1 MDIIKS
7 SRHSKI
13 TGEFAEHLVLYWL
26 SKHGFECA
34 RVDHT
39 GIDLIANNP
48 VTNEVMGISV
58 KARSRTIGREKSA
71 LIFQRTQFEKVASA
85 CNAFGCDPY
94 FALVIDAVDMI
105 RAFILPMEHLQEMN
119 NAPKTVRW
127 SMTDKWLDRYL
138 NDRKIMM
145 VEFQHSTHNWWEQG

>member
-13 TGEFAEHLVLYWL
+13 TGDFAEHLVLYWL

-39 GIDLIANNP
+39 GIDLIAKNP
-48 VTNEVMGISV
+48 VNGEVMGISV
-58 KARSRTIGREKSA
+58 KARSRTPDREKAS
-71 LIFQRTQFEKVASA
+71 LIFQRTEYKKVADA
-85 CNAFGCDPY
+85 CEAFGCEPY
-94 FALVIDAVDMI
+94 FALVIDAGEKI
-105 RAFILPMEHLQEMN
+105 RAFILEMDHLQAMN

-127 SMTDKWLDRYL
+127 SMTDKWLDRYY
-138 NDRKIMM
+138 NDEKIMIF
-145 VEFQHSTHNWWEQG
+145 EFQYSTLNWWKAD

>member
-39 GIDLIANNP
+39 GIDLIARNP
-48 VTNEVMGISV
+48 TTKEVMGISV
-58 KARSRTIGREKSA
+58 KSRSRTKKSEK
-71 LIFQRTQFEKVASA
+71 L
-85 CNAFGCDPY
+85 
-94 FALVIDAVDMI
+94 ALVIRKSHFDKVAAACKAFDCEPYVAIVVDAGEKI
-105 RAFILPMEHLQEMN
+105 RAFIVDMDHLQEFS
-119 NAPKTVRW
+119 NAPKTFQW
-127 SMTDKWLDRYL
+127 SMTDKWLDRYY
-138 NDRKIMM
+138 NDERVMIF
-145 VEFQHSTHNWWEQG
+145 EFQYSTHNWWKE